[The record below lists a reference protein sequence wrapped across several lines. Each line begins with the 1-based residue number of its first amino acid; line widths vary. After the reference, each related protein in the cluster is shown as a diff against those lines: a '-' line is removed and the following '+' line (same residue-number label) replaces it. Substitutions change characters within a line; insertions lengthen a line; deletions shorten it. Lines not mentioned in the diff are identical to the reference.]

1 MRKDYAADMKSSDVA
16 RQQKGVTVYL
26 IDRLALRVG
35 GEKDTDEEADTVRR
49 RVSRGWPVGRGGWTR
64 RAAAHYSPFTDCLR
78 LRATLHRWA
87 AAPSLT

>member
-35 GEKDTDEEADTVRR
+35 GEKDTDEEADTVSR
-49 RVSRGWPVGRGGWTR
+49 RVSRRVSKSWVVSRTR
-64 RAAAHYSPFTDCLR
+64 
-78 LRATLHRWA
+78 
-87 AAPSLT
+87 

>member
-1 MRKDYAADMKSSDVA
+1 MPSDHRPQVRKDYAADMKSSDVA

-49 RVSRGWPVGRGGWTR
+49 RVSRGWPVGRGKSRVASRT
-64 RAAAHYSPFTDCLR
+64 
-78 LRATLHRWA
+78 RWA
-87 AAPSLT
+87 DTEGRCSLLTIY

>member
-1 MRKDYAADMKSSDVA
+1 MTNVLLQVRKDYAADMKSSDVA

-49 RVSRGWPVGRGGWTR
+49 RVSRRVSRG
-64 RAAAHYSPFTDCLR
+64 
-78 LRATLHRWA
+78 
-87 AAPSLT
+87 